1 MELLKV
7 YDENNNYLGYALD
20 RKEIHEKKLWH
31 HHASAWIINKEGK
44 ILLQQRA
51 FTKKKN
57 PGKWARTGGHVDS
70 NETCDEA
77 LKREVYE
84 EIGLKVDNIEQF
96 EIFKSIDEKE
106 KYFTYGYIIITD
118 LKEEEFKL
126 QKEEVNAVKYFTIE
140 ELEKERENNN
150 PNFTFSMWNQE
161 GFEKQMSILKEY
173 RTKITGGK

>member
-20 RKEIHEKKLWH
+20 RKEVHEKKLWH
-31 HHASAWIINKEGK
+31 QHASAWIINKEGK

-57 PGKWARTGGHVDS
+57 PGKWARTGGHVES

-118 LKEEEFKL
+118 LKEEAFKL

-140 ELEKERENNN
+140 ELEEARKQKNTD
-150 PNFTFSMWNQE
+150 FTFIKWDEE

-173 RTKITGGK
+173 RNKILRGK